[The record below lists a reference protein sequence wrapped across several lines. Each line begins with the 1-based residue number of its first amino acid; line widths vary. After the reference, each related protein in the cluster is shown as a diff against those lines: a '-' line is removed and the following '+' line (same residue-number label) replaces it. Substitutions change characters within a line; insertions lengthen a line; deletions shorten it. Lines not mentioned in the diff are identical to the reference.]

1 MKLKATLLA
10 VTMFVFT
17 AAGAAQHSG
26 HGHGA
31 PAAGVEHQASG
42 KVTKVDRAAGRV
54 TIAHGPVASL
64 KWPAMTMPFEVKDKA
79 LLDKAKE
86 GQTIQF
92 SFIESG
98 RRHVITA
105 IK

>member
-1 MKLKATLLA
+1 VPIA
-10 VTMFVFT
+10 
-17 AAGAAQHSG
+17 AAQMKHDSRG
-26 HGHGA
+26 TAQGM
-31 PAAGVEHQASG
+31 QAHEATG
-42 KVTKVDRAAGRV
+42 KVTKVDRSAGRV

-92 SFIESG
+92 SFVESG
-98 RRHVITA
+98 RKYIVTA